1 MRIIDRDLTQ
11 LRTLLLRMGQLA
23 EQAINQV
30 TTALLDRDDRL
41 AEQVIIEDDEIDLLE
56 NEVDR
61 LATDVMVLR
70 QPAAGDLRFT
80 VTSLHTAPV
89 IERIADHA
97 VNIAKHV
104 KVLNQA
110 PKLKEYVDLPRMSAL
125 AQQMVH
131 QSLESLT
138 QNDIDLARRTI
149 AADDQVDDLFHQ
161 IYDEVI
167 LIMQRDPQTI
177 PSGVELLF
185 IIKHLERIADYAT
198 NICEMVIYMVEG
210 RVIKHTSEAQGL

>member
-1 MRIIDRDLTQ
+1 VRIIDRDLTQ
-11 LRTLLLRMGQLA
+11 LRELLLQMGRLA
-23 EQAINQV
+23 EQAIGQV
-30 TTALLDRDDRL
+30 TKALLDRDDQL
-41 AEQVIIEDDEIDLLE
+41 AEQVIAADDEIDLLE
-56 NEVDR
+56 NQVDR

-70 QPAAGDLRFT
+70 QPAATDLRFT
-80 VTSLHTAPV
+80 VTSLHTAPI

-104 KVLNQA
+104 KVLNRA
-110 PKLKEYVDLPRMSAL
+110 PQLKEYIDLPRMSAL

-131 QSLESLT
+131 HSLAALT
-138 QNDIDLARRTI
+138 QNDIDLAWRTI

-167 LIMQRDPQTI
+167 LIMPNSI
-177 PSGVELLF
+177 PCGVELLF

-198 NICEMVIYMVEG
+198 NVCEMVVYMVEG
-210 RVIKHTSEAQGL
+210 RIIKHTSEAQGL